1 MRLGLGHAPQK
12 APDLIERVVL
22 LDEEAVNDLKVG
34 NLKPITT
41 FFAGKLCW
49 TTCQQCQLTSFR

>member
-22 LDEEAVNDLKVG
+22 LKDAVNDLKAG
-34 NLKPITT
+34 NLMRITT

-49 TTCQQCQLTSFR
+49 TTCQQCQLTTFR